1 MSLIATQ
8 HNKHN
13 FNTYTAVSKH
23 LRVDHETWDTAKA
36 AINIPEQDTLG
47 VQTAVSLKTTVVVL
61 PNATNPIIVVTL
73 LSGREKMRLWSFY
86 EPNTMPYDVRSR
98 NVAHNSRTLA

>member
-13 FNTYTAVSKH
+13 FNTYTAVFKH

-36 AINIPEQDTLG
+36 AIKIPEQDTLG
-47 VQTAVSLKTTVVVL
+47 VQTAVSLETTVVV
-61 PNATNPIIVVTL
+61 PSSATNSIRVVIYYQEDKKAPVVIL
-73 LSGREKMRLWSFY
+73 
-86 EPNTMPYDVRSR
+86 
-98 NVAHNSRTLA
+98 